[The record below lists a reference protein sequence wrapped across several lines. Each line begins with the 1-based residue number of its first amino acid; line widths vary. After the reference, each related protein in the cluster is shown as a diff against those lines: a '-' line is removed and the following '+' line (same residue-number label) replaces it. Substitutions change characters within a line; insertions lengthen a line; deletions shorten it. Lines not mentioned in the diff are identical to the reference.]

1 MACVND
7 TAAKAEMLPEGATV
21 PVIRDLPLRSHAVM
35 PERPVRE
42 VVELLFERAGAEAVA
57 LVDRS
62 DRPVG
67 LAVRARVLLKLSHQ
81 FGWAVF
87 AKRPI
92 AEIADSSPLVLG
104 DETSLAAAVEAA
116 LDRPGEEAWD
126 DVLIV
131 DPEGRL
137 RGLLPVRDLVTR
149 QSTLLA
155 TVIVDR
161 ELARSRAAE
170 AEETNRIRGQFLAH
184 VTHELRAPVNALS
197 GMLEL
202 IDRALGRGEIDKAR
216 ERLAKLR
223 GSVVSLRSLV
233 NNILDLSKIEAGR
246 MEVHV
251 EEVDLQALLEEIADM
266 ARVLIAGR
274 PVAVH
279 VLPPVGPTTVTSD
292 GLKVRQILVNLVGN
306 AAKFTVSGRID
317 LGLET
322 TSQGPAIHVD
332 DSGPGIPPE
341 RIEALFEP
349 FTQLDD
355 PSVRRQAG
363 TGLGLTIARNLAA
376 LIGGRIGVVSV
387 VGEGSRFSLHL
398 PARPLHSD
406 DFKENSRCNP
416 PSFS

>member
-1 MACVND
+1 MAGVND
-7 TAAKAEMLPEGATV
+7 TAATAEPLPEGATV
-21 PVIRDLPLRSHAVM
+21 PVIRDLPLRSHSVM

-42 VVELLFERAGAEAVA
+42 VVELLFEQAGAEAVA
-57 LVDRS
+57 LVDR
-62 DRPVG
+62 DERPVG

-92 AEIADSSPLVLG
+92 AEIADGAPLIVA
-104 DETSLAAAVEAA
+104 DDTSLAAAVEAA

-126 DVLIV
+126 DVLVV
-131 DPEGRL
+131 DGEGRL

-202 IDRALGRGEIDKAR
+202 VDRGLARGELDKAR
-216 ERLAKLR
+216 DRLAKLR
-223 GSVVSLRSLV
+223 GSVSSLRTLV
-233 NNILDLSKIEAGR
+233 NNILDLSKLEAGR

-251 EEVDLQALLEEIADM
+251 EVFDLQAMLEEVADL

-274 PVAVH
+274 PVVVR
-279 VLPPVGPTTVTSD
+279 VLPPVGPPRVASD
-292 GLKVRQILVNLVGN
+292 ELKIRQILVNLVGN
-306 AAKFTVSGRID
+306 AAKFTEAGHIE
-317 LGLET
+317 LGAELT
-322 TSQGPAIHVD
+322 AQGMAVHVD

-341 RIEALFEP
+341 RIASLFEA

-355 PSVRRQAG
+355 PSVRRHVG
-363 TGLGLTIARNLAA
+363 TGLGLTIARNLAE
-376 LIGGRIGVVSV
+376 LIGGRIGVSSV

-398 PARPLHSD
+398 PQHTETPPHSEED
-406 DFKENSRCNP
+406 P
-416 PSFS
+416 